1 MQLNSEPT
9 KIGRLKIS
17 QRDLRMLNFL
27 VPVMWVMFAYGAYM
41 ALAAGRV
48 GEGIAYI
55 GLLIVFFCALVGP
68 YFWGIVTIADVAF
81 RKVLAV
87 MTALGILITATGW
100 VIRIA
105 TWAAAGT

>member
-9 KIGRLKIS
+9 KIGRLTLG

-27 VPVMWVMFAYGAYM
+27 VPVMWVMFAYGAYL

-48 GEGIAYI
+48 GEGIAYV
-55 GLLIVFFCALVGP
+55 GMLIVFFCGMVGP
-68 YFWGIVTIADVAF
+68 YIWGIVTTADVVL

-100 VIRIA
+100 AIRFA
-105 TWAAAGT
+105 T

>member
-48 GEGIAYI
+48 GEGIAYV
-55 GLLIVFFCALVGP
+55 GMLIVFFCGMVGP
-68 YFWGIVTIADVAF
+68 YIWGIVRTADVAL

-87 MTALGILITATGW
+87 MTALGMLITATGL
-100 VIRIA
+100 VIRFAAYLA
-105 TWAAAGT
+105 T